1 MKYIVAS
8 DIHYFGADPFK
19 TEKSIP
25 QGAILLGDIVDL
37 KNCDYNKLQSATTY
51 YNRLKELMGD
61 RYVTGNHE
69 AQSDIEKPYVINGIA
84 FFHGDSICYG
94 MEESILQRSKKH
106 GAGVIERWFKKKFSQ
121 GRKLN
126 DFTENDLSKYVLGLR
141 RAFFDYKVHTIVM
154 GHIHPNKLIDAKLP
168 FGRVIVVPR
177 GITEIEI

>member
-8 DIHYFGADPFK
+8 DIHYFGADPLDIVLPK
-19 TEKSIP
+19 E
-25 QGAILLGDIVDL
+25 AILTGDIVDL
-37 KNCDYNKLQSATTY
+37 KNCHYKELQSATNAY
-51 YNRLKELMGD
+51 RKLKEIYGE
-61 RYVTGNHE
+61 RYLNGNHE
-69 AQSDIEKPYVINGIA
+69 AQSDIEKPYIENGIA

-141 RAFFDYKVHTIVM
+141 RAFFGYQVHTIVI